1 MKVSKSA
8 LSRPRGI
15 MLVTLLSMMVLAAM
29 MVGIIL
35 KRSQQS
41 LSHSSHFRDHTR
53 ALEAARS
60 GANRL
65 INLMSQDNN
74 LASPVSG
81 KVGPASYDI
90 TFDPASP
97 WRSVNN
103 LNSSTVST
111 AANFRG
117 EVLSGNTADI
127 VVTGYCNLAQ
137 ERIHLIVHKGLTGN
151 CAVAA
156 VGKIV
161 IGGNCTVDG
170 VTSLL
175 NPQPAP
181 GGLVS
186 KYESTGPG
194 DYAITWNQSGSDTF
208 TLGAE
213 SIVESVPPKTGGQQ
227 FSPSLVSALAAD
239 ELQDN
244 AGSGT
249 IPYFDIPAQVAGGSG
264 NPPPPGITIGPFGPT
279 LSTNTYV
286 GDDRYVSNNLTVNG
300 DLVLSQG
307 KLFVNGD
314 LTINGGIKGTGAV
327 VVKGNVKMLGGNTVL
342 QTCDPSGVALMAGGD
357 VGMTGVSAAGYL
369 SSLASGSPQISADLA
384 ALNSQLASFQ
394 SATTRGTFWGISWL
408 MSRGPIGTPLD
419 YWVNPIPAPDGS
431 HPDCADT
438 AALPKLILTIR
449 SELGATY
456 ATDARAQKVVKA
468 LEEMQYYFRQNADS
482 APSFTDA
489 AGNELYRLDS
499 SYHMVRVSD
508 GYVFPDFATYN
519 ASIRVTGAGGR
530 WDNPGYEPANQ
541 TLDQFYHDP
550 VNGDA
555 YGRASRDAFLQ
566 AQPLDFSWLS
576 QSSFQGVVY
585 AGGDVSTDTNFRI
598 VGSVICQK
606 DVTLTGGSTL
616 IFNEDYMDL
625 LGQNLPVGIA
635 TYEEL

>member
-1 MKVSKSA
+1 MKRSKLA

-74 LASPVSG
+74 LAAPVSG
-81 KVGPASYDI
+81 QVGLASYDI

-103 LNSSTVST
+103 LNSPTVST
-111 AANFRG
+111 ATNFRG

-151 CAVAA
+151 RAVAA

-186 KYESTGPG
+186 KYESTAPG
-194 DYAITWNQSGSDTF
+194 DYAITWNRSGSDTF
-208 TLGAE
+208 TLGPE
-213 SIVESVPPKTGGQQ
+213 SMVETVPPKTGGQQ
-227 FSPSLVSALAAD
+227 FSPSLVSALPAD
-239 ELQDN
+239 QLQDN

-249 IPYFDIPAQVAGGSG
+249 IPYFDIPAQVSAGSA
-264 NPPPPGITIGPFGPT
+264 NPAPPGITIGPFGPT

-286 GDDRYVSNNLTVNG
+286 GDDRYVNNNLTVNG
-300 DLVLSQG
+300 DLVLSEG
-307 KLFVNGD
+307 KLFVDGD

-369 SSLASGSPQISADLA
+369 DTLAGSSSLINA
-384 ALNSQLASFQ
+384 AYGGVKAELNNFQ
-394 SATTRGTFWGISWL
+394 SSATTALDFYWVAWK
-408 MSRGPIGTPLD
+408 MSRSGSYAD

-431 HPDCADT
+431 HPDGT
-438 AALPKLILTIR
+438 PNALIPKLALTIQ
-449 SELGATY
+449 SELGASY
-456 ATDARAQKVVKA
+456 AGDARAQKVVHA
-468 LEEMQYYFRQNADS
+468 LEEMQMYFRHNADS
-482 APSFTDA
+482 APAFVDA
-489 AGNELYRLDS
+489 LGNQVYTLDS
-499 SYHMVRVSD
+499 VNHIVRVAD
-508 GYVFPDFATYN
+508 GYVFPDAN
-519 ASIRVTGAGGR
+519 AYDILPTGIRRNGV
-530 WDNPGYEPANQ
+530 WDDLSLEPANR
-541 TLDQFYHDP
+541 TLDHMYHDDP
-550 VNGDA
+550 TGGLA
-555 YGRASRDAFLQ
+555 RASRDAFLK

-585 AGGDVSTDTNFRI
+585 AGGDVTTDSDFRI

-606 DVTLTGGSTL
+606 DVTLTGGSKLT
-616 IFNEDYMDL
+616 FNEDYMDL